1 MSIDRIH
8 TISDIIVKQIT
19 GLELT
24 EAEKAALEQWLA
36 DDENKALYK
45 ELMHKKSR
53 TTGKEAADELERSLL
68 DRTLEIIN
76 SHSNA
81 LETPTATH
89 RAVSPGTY
97 RKLLKYSAAAVLVM
111 LAGATIFFLTRE
123 RAVTSS
129 VGELQVTADQ
139 EALKAGTSQAVLVL
153 EDGTEMNLDSAQGR
167 FSKAQSAAMILG
179 STGALTYQAGKGEP
193 TSITAYNTLR
203 VPKGGEYTLQLS
215 DGSRVRLNAA
225 SSIRY
230 PTSFSGKDSRVVEL
244 EGEAFFEI
252 ATDKARPFRVHTRSS
267 ALDKDVTVQV
277 LGTHFNV
284 SAYPDDPK
292 VITTLVEGA
301 VNIHFDRQTAA
312 LSPGQQGI
320 VSASPKIDVHA
331 DPDEVASAVAWTN
344 GEFKFVNEQLPSI
357 LRRIGRWYNIDIRY
371 GRDPG
376 TFGYFGTVSRYT
388 SLNDFLKILED
399 NDVRYKLEGRTL
411 TVFP

>member
-8 TISDIIVKQIT
+8 IISDIIVKQIA

-24 EAEKAALEQWLA
+24 DAEHATFGEWLA
-36 DDENKALYK
+36 DKENEALYQ
-45 ELMHKKSR
+45 ELMDKRSR
-53 TTGKEAADELERSLL
+53 TKGKEAADELEQLLL
-68 DRTLEIIN
+68 DRTLEMIN
-76 SHSNA
+76 SHSDA
-81 LETPTATH
+81 QETPTATH
-89 RAVSPGTY
+89 RAVSPGIY
-97 RKLLKYSAAAVLVM
+97 RKLVVYSAAAILVV
-111 LAGATIFFLTRE
+111 LAGATVFFLTRE
-123 RAVTSS
+123 QSATRS
-129 VGELQVTADQ
+129 GEGSQVTADL
-139 EALKAGTSQAVLVL
+139 EGLKAGTSQAVLVL

-179 STGALTYQAGKGEP
+179 STGALTYQAGKGQP
-193 TSITAYNTLR
+193 TAIATFNTLR
-203 VPKGGEYTLQLS
+203 VPKGGEYTLHLS

-230 PTSFSGKDSRVVEL
+230 PTSFSGMDSRTVEL
-244 EGEAFFEI
+244 EGEAFFDI

-284 SAYPDDPK
+284 SAYPDDPQ

-320 VSASPKIDVHA
+320 VSASPQIKVQA
-331 DPDEVASAVAWTN
+331 DADEVASAVAWTN

-357 LRRIGRWYNIDIRY
+357 LRRIGRWYNIDVRF
-371 GRDPG
+371 GHDPG

-399 NDVRYKLEGRTL
+399 NEVRYKLEGRTL
-411 TVFP
+411 TIFP